1 MMKSLIALTC
11 AALMTCGL
19 QAQIGGSLNRNA
31 PTVSNTISMGK
42 NKLSVTYTSIRFGD
56 GAWQKYKEDKDGYE
70 GFNKFAARKP
80 IGSVETS
87 CDLMAAGRT
96 IPAGKYAMF
105 FTLHERAGWLLNL
118 KPAEGE
124 AIRWGMRLTDM
135 DKKSDCLK
143 ISLEPS
149 AKDGACAIT
158 IMFGKQSVSVPVMIQ
173 TKKEGQ

>member
-1 MMKSLIALTC
+1 MMKSVIALTC

-31 PTVSNTISMGK
+31 AKVSNTIELGK
-42 NKLSVTYTSIRFGD
+42 NKLTVSYTAIRFGD
-56 GAWQKYKEDKDGYE
+56 GAWQKAKDNKEGYE

-80 IGSVETS
+80 IGSVTTS
-87 CDLMAAGRT
+87 CDLTAAGRT

-124 AIRWGMRLTDM
+124 TIMWGMRLKDASS
-135 DKKSDCLK
+135 KSECMK

-149 AKDGACAIT
+149 AKDDACAIA
-158 IMFGKQSVSVPVMIQ
+158 ISFGAKMVAVPVSVKA
-173 TKKEGQ
+173 KKE